1 MQFDQLKRRDFIT
14 LLGGAAAVI
23 PLTRAVAQ
31 RRPVRIGWLV
41 FGGATLGP
49 IDQSLKDALA
59 ERGLVDGRS
68 IELLYRY
75 ANGVPAELPNLAQ
88 ELVAQKPDL
97 LLAIGGDIIKALF
110 DASKGTIPIAGAV
123 SDSPMRAG
131 IAASLARPSKNF
143 TGLTF
148 LTDEMAE
155 KRMELLK
162 DVVPSTRRVAAIFN
176 PQHLDDEM
184 RFARRGAD
192 SLGIELTAYPIND
205 VAELDKALDAASA
218 SGADSLFVIASRMT
232 NFFAAKI
239 AKYGEERQLP
249 VIASWR
255 EFATAGALLSYGPSR
270 AFEAKRLAGYVEKIV
285 NGAKPADLPTEQPVK
300 FELVINLK
308 TARALGLNISR
319 DFLLRAD
326 ELIE

>member
-1 MQFDQLKRRDFIT
+1 MKRRDFIM
-14 LLGGAAAVI
+14 LVGGAAAVL
-23 PLTRAVAQ
+23 PLTPAVAQ
-31 RRPVRIGWLV
+31 RRPFRIGWLV
-41 FGGATLGP
+41 FGGATPGP
-49 IDQSLKDALA
+49 IDQSLKEALA

-68 IELLYRY
+68 IEVLYRY
-75 ANGVPAELPNLAQ
+75 ANGIPAELPKLAA

-97 LLAIGGDIIKALF
+97 LLAIGGDVIKALF

-131 IAASLARPSKNF
+131 IAASLARPGYNF

-148 LTDEMAE
+148 LTDEMAA

-162 DVVPSTRRVAAIFN
+162 DVVPNTRRVAAIFN

-184 RFARRGAD
+184 TFARRGAD
-192 SLGIELTAYPIND
+192 TLGITAYPVNN
-205 VAELDKALDAASA
+205 VAELDKALGAASA

-232 NFFAAKI
+232 NSFAAKI
-239 AKYGEERQLP
+239 AKHGEERQLP

-255 EFATAGALLSYGPSR
+255 EFTTAGALLSYGPSR
-270 AFEAKRLAGYVEKIV
+270 VFEAKRLAGYVEKIV
-285 NGAKPADLPTEQPVK
+285 NGAKPADLPIEQPVK

-326 ELIE
+326 EVIE

>member
-1 MQFDQLKRRDFIT
+1 MRRRDF
-14 LLGGAAAVI
+14 LGVLSGAVAVI
-23 PLTRAVAQ
+23 PLTSAVAQ
-31 RRPVRIGWLV
+31 RRPFRIGWLV

-68 IELLYRY
+68 IELVYRY
-75 ANGVPAELPNLAQ
+75 ANGIAAQLPQLAE

-110 DASKGTIPIAGAV
+110 DASRGTIPIAGAV
-123 SDSPMRAG
+123 SDNPMRAG
-131 IAASLARPSKNF
+131 IAASLARPGKNF
-143 TGLTF
+143 TG

-162 DVVPSTRRVAAIFN
+162 DVVPNTRRVAAIFN
-176 PQHLDDEM
+176 PQHLDDELT
-184 RFARRGAD
+184 FARRGAE
-192 SLGIELTAYPIND
+192 SLGIELTAYPINN
-205 VAELDKALDAASA
+205 VAELDKALGAASA

-232 NFFAAKI
+232 NFFDAKI

-270 AFEAKRLAGYVEKIV
+270 VLEAKRLAGYVEKV
-285 NGAKPADLPTEQPVK
+285 LNGTKPAELPIEQPVK

-308 TARALGLNISR
+308 TARVLGLNISR
-319 DFLLRAD
+319 DILLRAD

>member
-192 SLGIELTAYPIND
+192 SLGIELTAYCGAIG
-205 VAELDKALDAASA
+205 LGRSCLRGCKACSGIRSSENRGCRRWPPVRA
-218 SGADSLFVIASRMT
+218 SGRRC
-232 NFFAAKI
+232 AKCI
-239 AKYGEERQLP
+239 P
-249 VIASWR
+249 
-255 EFATAGALLSYGPSR
+255 AGRPR
-270 AFEAKRLAGYVEKIV
+270 R
-285 NGAKPADLPTEQPVK
+285 
-300 FELVINLK
+300 
-308 TARALGLNISR
+308 R
-319 DFLLRAD
+319 
-326 ELIE
+326 

>member
-1 MQFDQLKRRDFIT
+1 MKRRDFIM
-14 LLGGAAAVI
+14 LVGGAAAVL
-23 PLTRAVAQ
+23 PLTPAVAQ
-31 RRPVRIGWLV
+31 RRPFRIGWLV
-41 FGGATLGP
+41 FGGATPGP
-49 IDQSLKDALA
+49 IDQSLKEALA

-68 IELLYRY
+68 IEVLYRY
-75 ANGVPAELPNLAQ
+75 ANGIPAELPKLAA

-97 LLAIGGDIIKALF
+97 LLAIGGDVIKALF

-131 IAASLARPSKNF
+131 IAASLARPGYNF

-148 LTDEMAE
+148 LTDEMAA

-162 DVVPSTRRVAAIFN
+162 DVVPNTRRVAAIFN

-184 RFARRGAD
+184 TFARRGAD
-192 SLGIELTAYPIND
+192 TLGITAYPVNN
-205 VAELDKALDAASA
+205 VAELDKALGAASA

-239 AKYGEERQLP
+239 AMHGEERQLP

-255 EFATAGALLSYGPSR
+255 EFTTAGALLSYGPSR
-270 AFEAKRLAGYVEKIV
+270 VFEAKRLAGYVEKIV
-285 NGAKPADLPTEQPVK
+285 NGAKAADLPIEQPVK

-326 ELIE
+326 EVIE